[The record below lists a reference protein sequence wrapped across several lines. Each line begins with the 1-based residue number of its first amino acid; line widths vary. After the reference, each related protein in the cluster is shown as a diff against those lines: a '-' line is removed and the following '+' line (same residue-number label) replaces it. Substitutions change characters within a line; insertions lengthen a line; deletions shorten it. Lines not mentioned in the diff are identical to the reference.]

1 LLNQLKG
8 GHTLDKPLISVIAP
22 VFGVEKYIPRAVE
35 SLQAQTYENWELFL
49 VDDGSKDNSGK
60 VCDEYAKKD
69 NRIKVIHKENGGAP
83 SARNVAIKQATGKYM
98 FFMDPD
104 DWAESKML
112 EDLVT
117 TAEEHNSQLVVC
129 GFYIDTYYTDTD
141 KYQQEQSVPTHYFNS
156 RQEFREYAYKMF
168 DASLLYA
175 PWNKLVRADYIKENN
190 LIFPNTFWDDLP
202 WNLSVVRNVERVSV
216 IDKKY
221 YHFIRQRQESE
232 GAKYR
237 DNLYQKRE
245 EEQDWME
252 ELFTYW
258 NIDTDETKEFLSR
271 RYVERAIGCIEN
283 ITNSNCQLSMFKKL
297 LTICKL
303 INSKRIR
310 IALKYARPNSEYMK
324 IMLLPIKLRLTLLTY
339 VEGKTISFV
348 KMHSTKL
355 FAKLKANR

>member
-1 LLNQLKG
+1 M
-8 GHTLDKPLISVIAP
+8 DKPLVSVIAP
-22 VFGVEKYIPRAVE
+22 VYGVEKYIPRAVE
-35 SLQAQTYENWELFL
+35 SLQSQTYNNWELFL

-69 NRIKVIHKENGGAP
+69 TRIKVIHKENGGAP
-83 SARNVAIKQATGKYM
+83 SARNIAIGQAEGKYM

-112 EDLVT
+112 EDLVD
-117 TAEEHNSQLVVC
+117 TAEYHNSQLVVC
-129 GFYIDTYYTDTD
+129 GFYIDTYYSDTD
-141 KYQQEQSVPTHYFNS
+141 KYQQEQAVPTHYFKTQ
-156 RQEFREYAYKMF
+156 QEFREYAYKMF

-175 PWNKLVRADYIKENN
+175 PWNKLVRADFIKENN

-237 DNLYQKRE
+237 DNLYEKRE

-252 ELFTYW
+252 ELFKYW
-258 NIDTDETKEFLSR
+258 NIDTEETREFLSR

-283 ITNSNCQLSMFKKL
+283 ITNPN
-297 LTICKL
+297 CKL
-303 INSKRIR
+303 PILKKIETIFKIINSKRIR
-310 IALKYARPNSEYMK
+310 YALKIAQPNSKYMK
-324 IMLLPIKLRLTLLTY
+324 IMLLPMKLRLPFLTY
-339 VEGKTISFV
+339 LEGIVISFV
-348 KMHSTKL
+348 KKRSTRI
-355 FAKLKANR
+355 FAILKANR